1 MTKTDL
7 RSLDYTGTEA
17 LLLNLGEKKFRA
29 KQIFDW
35 VHKKGV
41 SSFDEMSNLSKDLR
55 NKLKDNCS
63 LATVTTVTRLASS
76 DDSTRKYLFELEDG
90 QRIESVF
97 MRYEH
102 GNSVCVSTQAGCRMG
117 CTFCAS
123 GLFGLDRNLTAG
135 EILGQIYAIE
145 EDTGERVSH
154 TVLMGTG
161 EPLDNYDKVLAFIH
175 LLTDPMG
182 KDMSQRHI
190 TLSTCGLVPEILRL
204 AEEELQITLA
214 ISLHASEDQVRKR
227 TMPIAK
233 KYTIK
238 EVLDACQV
246 YFDKTG
252 RRITFEYALIA
263 GVNDSSEEAT
273 KLAALLRDRSF
284 RCHVNLIPV
293 NSVDENQYKQ
303 SDGTSVRRFQKVLS
317 DRGVEATVRRAMGA
331 EINAACGQLR
341 KGDREKGQ

>member
-1 MTKTDL
+1 MNVKTDL
-7 RSLDYTGTEA
+7 RSMDYSEVEA
-17 LLLNLGEKKFRA
+17 CLLSMGEKKFRA
-29 KQIFDW
+29 KQLFDW

-41 SSFDEMSNLSKDLR
+41 SSFGEMTNLSKNLR
-55 NKLKDNCS
+55 EKLNDRCS
-63 LATVTTVTRLASS
+63 LAVVKPVTCLVSE
-76 DDSTRKYLFELEDG
+76 DDGTRKYLFEMEDG
-90 QRIESVF
+90 QRIESVL

-123 GLFGLDRNLTAG
+123 GLLGLDRNLTAG

-145 EDTGERVSH
+145 AETGERVSH
-154 TVLMGTG
+154 AVLMGTG
-161 EPLDNYDKVLAFIH
+161 EPLDNYDEVMKFLRLI
-175 LLTDPMG
+175 TDPKG

-214 ISLHASEDQVRKR
+214 ISLHASEDSVRQR

-233 KYTIK
+233 KYTIDD
-238 EVLDACQV
+238 VLEACQV
-246 YFDKTG
+246 YFDRTG

-263 GVNDSSEEAT
+263 GVNDQPQEANR
-273 KLAALLRDRSF
+273 LADRLWKKNF

-293 NSVDENQYKQ
+293 NSIDENTFAK
-303 SDGTSVRRFQKVLS
+303 SDGKAVRAFQKVLV
-317 DRGVEATVRRAMGA
+317 DRGIEATVRRAMGT

-341 KGDREKGQ
+341 RSDREQE